1 MKRLRWLTSAA
12 VLAIHEDLIARYGG
26 ASGLR
31 VSALLESAIA
41 RPKHVATYETGVR
54 VPQWAAGYAWG
65 LLRNHPFLDGNK
77 RVALAA
83 MTVFLDLNGWE
94 LACNEVEETTMI
106 LKAAAGEISE
116 RVLRSWV
123 VRRAVKKEA

>member
-1 MKRLRWLTSAA
+1 M
-12 VLAIHEDLIARYGG
+12 
-26 ASGLR
+26 
-31 VSALLESAIA
+31 
-41 RPKHVATYETGVR
+41 
-54 VPQWAAGYAWG
+54 AAGYAWG

-94 LACNEVEETTMI
+94 LACTEVEETTMI

-116 RVLRSWV
+116 RVLRNWV